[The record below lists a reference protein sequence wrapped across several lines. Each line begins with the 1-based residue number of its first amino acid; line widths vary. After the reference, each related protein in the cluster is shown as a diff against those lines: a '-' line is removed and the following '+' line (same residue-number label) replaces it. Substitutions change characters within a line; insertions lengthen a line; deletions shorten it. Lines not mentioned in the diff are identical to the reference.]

1 MKSPSS
7 VFMGTMAKVR
17 TVYCCQSCGAQ
28 AAKWL
33 GKCPDCGAWNSYVE
47 SIENS
52 TKPDDRRLLP
62 RDDSLSHPTP
72 LPEVE
77 LAGSAYQPIGIGEL
91 DRVLGGG
98 LVPSSLILLGGDP
111 GIGKSTI
118 ILQAL
123 AALARQGKTSLYVT
137 GEESAAQVRLR
148 AERLGAHDSQTLY
161 LLAENNLTKVL
172 HAIQAVRPT
181 ICVIDSIQTIYAD
194 TLEASPGTVSQ
205 LREVATQFLYTT
217 KSLPMATVL
226 IGHVTK
232 EGTLAGPRVLEHMV
246 DTVLYFEGERS
257 HQYRLL
263 RAVKNRFGSTNEIGV
278 FEMTE
283 HGLQEVSNPSALFL
297 AERPKDAAGSVV
309 VVPMEGTRPLLV
321 ELQALVSHSGL
332 ANPRRT
338 VIGVESNRVSLLA
351 AVLEKVVGLQ
361 LGDQDIFVNAAGGL
375 RIAEPASDLGIVSAI
390 ASSFYNRAV
399 PHDTVVIGE
408 VGLTGEVRAVSG
420 MEARLQEAAK
430 LGFKTALIPASQ
442 GTGKKQYGLTIH
454 GITSVV
460 QALDL
465 LVR

>member
-1 MKSPSS
+1 M
-7 VFMGTMAKVR
+7 
-17 TVYCCQSCGAQ
+17 
-28 AAKWL
+28 
-33 GKCPDCGAWNSYVE
+33 E
-47 SIENS
+47 SIE
-52 TKPDDRRLLP
+52 TAARAQQDDRRLVPRSDGASRPVSLP
-62 RDDSLSHPTP
+62 DVSITGCAH
-72 LPEVE
+72 
-77 LAGSAYQPIGIGEL
+77 QPIGMPEL

-123 AALARQGKTSLYVT
+123 AALARHGKTSLYVT

-148 AERLGAHDSQTLY
+148 AERLGAQQADVLY
-161 LLAENNLTKVL
+161 LLAENALNPVL
-172 HAIQAVRPT
+172 AAIQELQPT
-181 ICVIDSIQTIYAD
+181 ICVIDSIQTVYAEG
-194 TLEASPGTVSQ
+194 LESSPGTVSQ
-205 LREVATQFLYTT
+205 LREVATQLLYTT

-278 FEMTE
+278 FEMTDK
-283 HGLQEVSNPSALFL
+283 GLQEVANPSALFL
-297 AERPKDAAGSVV
+297 AERPQHAAGSVV

-321 ELQALVSHSGL
+321 ELQALVTHSGL

-375 RIAEPASDLGIVSAI
+375 RVAEPASDVGIVTAL
-390 ASSFYNRAV
+390 ASSFYNRPI

-430 LGFKTALIPASQ
+430 LGFKTAVIPASQ
-442 GTGKKQYGLTIH
+442 STATKQHGLTIH
-454 GITSVV
+454 PVQSVS